1 MSADATFPIIDDMQ
15 IDRSNL
21 ADFTYFLSIARHR
34 SFRRASL
41 EVGVSASALSHAIKG
56 LEERLGVRLLNRT
69 NRNVTLTMA
78 GEALRDALN
87 EPFEAIGRAVDQ
99 LNAFR
104 DNPTGRIRLNVL
116 QDAVPLLLGPVM
128 PTFVDRYPDV
138 EIDLTVT
145 NRMIDLVKEG
155 FDAGIRYGGTVPQDM
170 VAQRLSPDLQWVV
183 AAAPDYLKRFGT
195 PHHPTDLANH
205 RCLRVRMGND
215 QIYRWEFTR
224 GDEHLEIDAPGS
236 ITIDEATA
244 AMSFGCGGVGLLFT
258 TRAAIEPRLA
268 SGELKL
274 VLEDWATMGPG
285 FYIYYPSRR
294 QVPNGLRLLTELI
307 REMRPL
313 GL

>member
-1 MSADATFPIIDDMQ
+1 MQ

-99 LNAFR
+99 LNTFR
-104 DNPTGRIRLNVL
+104 DHPTGRIRLNVL

-183 AAAPDYLKRFGT
+183 AAAPDYLKRFGI
-195 PHHPTDLANH
+195 PGHPADLANH

-224 GDEHLEIDAPGS
+224 GDERLEIDAPGS

-244 AMSFGCGGVGLLFT
+244 AMSFGRGGVGLLFT
-258 TRAAIEPRLA
+258 TRAVIEPRLA